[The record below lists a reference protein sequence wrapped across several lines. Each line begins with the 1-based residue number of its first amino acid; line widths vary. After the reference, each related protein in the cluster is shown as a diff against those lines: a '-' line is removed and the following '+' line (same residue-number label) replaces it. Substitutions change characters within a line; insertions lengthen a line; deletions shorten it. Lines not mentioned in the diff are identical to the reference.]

1 VWDTNFELKDLFF
14 GGDTVQQSGFNLSL
28 FSPVLAVYFEKK
40 GKVNHRQK
48 IDCSQKT

>member
-14 GGDTVQQSGFNLSL
+14 GADTVQQSGFNLSL
-28 FSPVLAVYFEKK
+28 LIPVLAVYFEKN